1 MANGFGIMIFMKI
14 VNPTAVLGEDAAVKF
29 LIKKGYKIL
38 ERNFRKGYG
47 EVDIIALSRNTLVF
61 IEVKTR
67 SSDRYGTP
75 FEAIS
80 PWKLRSLV
88 RGAKFYKYM
97 LHPELPEDLRIDAI
111 GVMVSGGEIVSIEQ
125 IENITSF

>member
-1 MANGFGIMIFMKI
+1 MRI
-14 VNPTAVLGEDAAVKF
+14 VNPTAVLGENAAAEF
-29 LIKKGYKIL
+29 LKKKGYIIL

-47 EVDIIALSRNTLVF
+47 EIDIIAVKNSTLVF

-67 SSDRYGTP
+67 SSDKFGTP

-80 PWKLRSLV
+80 SWKLRSLI
-88 RGAKFYKYM
+88 RGANFYKYI
-97 LHPELPEDLRIDAI
+97 LHPELPEDLRIDAV
-111 GVMVSGGEIVSIEQ
+111 GVIVKNQSVESIEQ